1 MKTVVSVIS
10 FFLLC
15 VGAFAQEQQP
25 EVGKQASE
33 INLPDQKGKN
43 VSLTSLKGKVVL
55 IDFWASWCVPCRK
68 TIPSLKKIYSKYKS
82 KGFEIYGIS
91 LDTDDFSWK
100 KAVFD
105 EGIKWMQVLDKS
117 GETAGTWNVNYI
129 PNTFLLDKTGKIL
142 AINPTDE
149 ELQKQLQK
157 LLK

>member
-1 MKTVVSVIS
+1 MKKVVSVIS
-10 FFLLC
+10 FFLFAVSL
-15 VGAFAQEQQP
+15 FAQQQP

-43 VSLTSLKGKVVL
+43 ISLASLKGKVVL

-91 LDTDDFSWK
+91 LDTDEYSWK
-100 KAVFD
+100 KAVFE
-105 EGIKWMQVLDKS
+105 EGIKWMQVLDKT
-117 GETAGTWNVNYI
+117 GDTAAVWNVNYI

-157 LLK
+157 LL